1 MKKNTALFF
10 AAILLI
16 TVFSGCASKV
26 TDISIK
32 EPDIL
37 QVRNICNL
45 ATLDCY
51 YHNVA
56 KSVKTAPSG
65 ITHLGEKDRTFWIE
79 YTGVARLGID
89 MSKVEMKIHGT
100 DIELNMPKA
109 TVLSITIDKQTLGE
123 DSYIASPDGLNK
135 NKITANDQTQAI
147 STAQKDMEET
157 VRENS
162 SLLLSTQNRAKI
174 LIENYIHQLGEAA
187 GIEYN
192 IKWTF
197 DNRQSAPQANEYQK

>member
-56 KSVKTAPSG
+56 KSVKTTPSG
-65 ITHLGEKDRTFWIE
+65 ITHLGEKYRTFWIE

-135 NKITANDQTQAI
+135 NKITAKHGRNCKRKFFP
-147 STAQKDMEET
+147 S
-157 VRENS
+157 
-162 SLLLSTQNRAKI
+162 
-174 LIENYIHQLGEAA
+174 
-187 GIEYN
+187 IEYTKPCKD
-192 IKWTF
+192 IDRKLHPPIGGSCRDRIQYKMDF
-197 DNRQSAPQANEYQK
+197 